1 MFEAITERSL
11 IRAYGEV
18 GFPDSGFTA
27 EQFIAG
33 LDAMGGDDIT
43 IRLQSEGGDIFSGM
57 SIYNQILDY
66 PGHVTVEID
75 SLSASIASVFM
86 MGADT
91 IVASANSRVMVHNP
105 WTIAAGEASDFRGT
119 ADILDKFA
127 ADIADTYAE
136 HTGKSSS
143 FWRQVMDRSEYFS
156 AAEALEVGL
165 VDRVSGRSTK
175 AAAKAEPLVAMLPAY
190 AAYKASQQ
198 SRRLKVQR
206 LTRRP

>member
-1 MFEAITERSL
+1 MKQLTELLLVSGSPRRRELLDMIDVRYRVLNADIDETPLPNETPEALVRRL
-11 IRAYGEV
+11 ALGKAQAGRALAA
-18 GFPDSGFTA
+18 D
-27 EQFIAG
+27 G
-33 LDAMGGDDIT
+33 LPA
-43 IRLQSEGGDIFSGM
+43 L
-57 SIYNQILDY
+57 
-66 PGHVTVEID
+66 
-75 SLSASIASVFM
+75 
-86 MGADT
+86 GADT

-136 HTGKSSS
+136 HTGRSSGY
-143 FWRQVMDRSEYFS
+143 WRQVMDRSEYFS

-175 AAAKAEPLVAMLPAY
+175 AAAKAEPLVAMRPAY

-198 SRRLKVQR
+198 ARRLKVQR